1 MSCSKCSVCNCC
13 YFSFDRGRRH
23 IIIFVT
29 CLKCID
35 LFTLNL
41 KSMVELRSI
50 VVSCVWLGL
59 KSVDILLGFF
69 PSALLYV
76 IYLFDVPSIRR
87 WNYHWRLSV
96 HKWTSATLNMPSVYT
111 IWSPR
116 KLGILKQVT
125 FLIKCVPLGVWE
137 NPNENLTMRSR
148 HMRLSRIWKIQRFL
162 HTEDYL
168 HHCVMSNRFLW
179 FFVDGLMYFSPS
191 VGPSQHYFLLI

>member
-1 MSCSKCSVCNCC
+1 MFKMYS
-13 YFSFDRGRRH
+13 
-23 IIIFVT
+23 
-29 CLKCID
+29 
-35 LFTLNL
+35 FTLNL
-41 KSMVELRSI
+41 RSMVELIPI
-50 VVSCVWLGL
+50 VVICVWLGL
-59 KSVDILLGFF
+59 KSLDILLGLF
-69 PSALLYV
+69 PCALLHV
-76 IYLFDVPSIRR
+76 IYPFDVPSIWR
-87 WNYHWRLSV
+87 WNHHWRLSV
-96 HKWTSATLNMPSVYT
+96 PKWPSATLDMPSVYT

-148 HMRLSRIWKIQRFL
+148 HMRLSRIWIIQRFL

-191 VGPSQHYFLLI
+191 VGPSQHYFLLM